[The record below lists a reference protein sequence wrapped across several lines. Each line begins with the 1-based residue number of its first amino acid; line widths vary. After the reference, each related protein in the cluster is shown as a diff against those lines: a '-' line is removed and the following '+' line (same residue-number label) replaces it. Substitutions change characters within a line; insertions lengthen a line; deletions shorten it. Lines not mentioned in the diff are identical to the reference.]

1 MSLTAIFPDVDAPL
15 PSGSGLLSQQE
26 DVAILGLALDAAGLT
41 DAVRALDGAT
51 VFAPTDAAFVA
62 LAQDLG
68 YDGDPEDDEAVF
80 DAIATA
86 LASLSPDDDPIPLLR
101 DILLYHVA
109 PTTEEAAALDGSGPV
124 TTLLDGA
131 TFQVTGGTVVDGD
144 PDAENA
150 DIIEQDIPAGGVVIQ
165 LVDRVLLPIDTPI
178 DNADPS
184 LLDLVKESGGAADDN
199 GEDFDLLLIALQ
211 ATGLDTALDDPDA
224 ELTVFVPND
233 QAFISLAQDLGYEG
247 EEEAGALAT
256 ILEASAAADPEDPL
270 GLVRGVLEIH
280 VSPGAQTLSDITAS
294 DSIPTLSGI
303 DLGVS
308 EQGLVDADPDTP
320 DAQIITPDIAASNGV
335 AQGIDSVLLPIDLP
349 QVDSTP
355 DDTDEDAEG
364 EEQDSREDDGFD
376 IGDLGL
382 AAGFALLLFL
392 FL

>member
-41 DAVRALDGAT
+41 DAVRALDDAT

-80 DAIATA
+80 DAIASA
-86 LASLSPDDDPIPLLR
+86 LASLSPDNDPIPLLR

-184 LLDLVKESGGAADDN
+184 LLDLVKESGGAADEN

-211 ATGLDTALDDPDA
+211 ATGLDTALDDPEA

-247 EEEAGALAT
+247 EDEAGALAT

-320 DAQIITPDIAASNGV
+320 NAQIITPDIAASNGV